1 MVRQNRSISQTVIN
15 FPIQVVAGATML
27 CYTSQSIQI
36 LQITFVEDVR
46 MQQIKWLWSV
56 MDKSFH
62 RKHIIALIISAVTSV
77 MLLINPTLTS
87 RLVDEVIV
95 AQNPD
100 PLMSILLTML
110 GFKVLRE
117 CMRYYMVISLEKT
130 SQNTMF
136 NLRNRLFTK
145 LQYQDMRFFDTHR
158 TGDLMTRMS
167 ADTDWCRHFL
177 SYIDYAAVDSV
188 VMFLSTSIYFF
199 FVNWKLALT
208 LVCVTPL
215 LMIITKVYS
224 KKVRQLFIN
233 MRDKLSEMNTA
244 AQENIAGNRVVK
256 AFAREEHEK
265 EVFDQRS
272 AAFRDSHLAIN
283 KLWLSFYPF
292 IEILANAMTLITVF
306 LGGLFM
312 IQGELTPG
320 ELTIFTSLSWA
331 LANPMRMLGNL
342 LNDFQRFTTCANK
355 IMEMDL
361 GKPSIVDSECAVS
374 HEKLQGK
381 VEFRNVSFA
390 YDGQD
395 VLKDI
400 SFTANPGE
408 TIAIMGPTGSGKTT
422 IIQLLARFYDVKQ
435 GEILVDDCN
444 VRKWK
449 LQELRGGIGTA
460 IQDVFL
466 FSDTAEGNVAFGNQ
480 ELTFE
485 EVRDFANRAAADD
498 FITKL
503 PEGYDTIIGERG
515 VGLSGGQRQRIALA
529 RALAMRPGILIMDD
543 TTSAVDMETEQYIQ
557 QQLKTLPYDCTKLII
572 AQRISSVKDA
582 DQILVLDRNGAIAER
597 GTHQEL
603 LKNRGYYYET
613 YCLQNGIEYEGG
625 IA

>member
-1 MVRQNRSISQTVIN
+1 
-15 FPIQVVAGATML
+15 
-27 CYTSQSIQI
+27 
-36 LQITFVEDVR
+36 

-199 FVNWKLALT
+199 FVNWKLALA

-215 LMIITKVYS
+215 LMVITKVYS

-312 IQGELTPG
+312 ILGELTPG

-342 LNDFQRFTTCANK
+342 LNDFQRVTTCANK

-390 YDGQD
+390 YDGRD

-444 VRKWK
+444 VRRWK

-466 FSDTAEGNVAFGNQ
+466 FSDTVEGNVAFGNQ